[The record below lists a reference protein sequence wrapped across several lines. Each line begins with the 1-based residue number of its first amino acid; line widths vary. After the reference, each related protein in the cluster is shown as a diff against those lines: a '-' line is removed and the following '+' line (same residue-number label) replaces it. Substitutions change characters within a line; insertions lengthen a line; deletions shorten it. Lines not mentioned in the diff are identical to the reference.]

1 MSESLV
7 GEQSWERMTE
17 SEKAEAVR
25 QGHATLKQ
33 MMQGLLDGPERLRQA
48 CRDFLAHTGASFDD
62 IPIANASQSQPVNK
76 SGRDGK
82 ASAVKQSRNHRSRK
96 RLPNQRFGLPDDFVP
111 RMQRHG
117 RSILL
122 VENIYRLPNGL
133 EFIPCYPASILGRLH
148 HLYALLTEKQYQH
161 SQRGSVYVRT
171 DGRIFDYSVDH
182 LNSDREMFDTGY
194 TMHDLERTG
203 RYASRKP
210 SKRANPDSGK
220 QKRAAKAG

>member
-33 MMQGLLDGPERLRQA
+33 MMQGLLDGPERLRRA
-48 CRDFLAHTGASFDD
+48 CRDFLAHTGSFED
-62 IPIANASQSQPVNK
+62 IPIANASQPPNLQKND
-76 SGRDGK
+76 RNTQR
-82 ASAVKQSRNHRSRK
+82 SARKHSSNHRSGK
-96 RLPNQRFGLPDDFVP
+96 RLPKQRFGLPDGFVP
-111 RMQRHG
+111 RMQRYG

-122 VENIYRLPNGL
+122 AENIYRLPNGL
-133 EFIPCYPASILGRLH
+133 EFIPCYPTSILGRLH
-148 HLYALLTEKQYQH
+148 HLYALLTEKQYQRN
-161 SQRGSVYVRT
+161 QRGSVYVRT

-182 LNSDREMFDTGY
+182 VNPEREMFDTGY

-203 RYASRKP
+203 RYASRRL
-210 SKRANPDSGK
+210 SQRASLNTAK